1 MADFPVFS
9 NFVFVK
15 CCFYVLFIVN
25 NVINLS
31 RLIVFRYMFL
41 CVITFFSWTIQ
52 LKTSKV
58 GTIPFQVQNESLRQ
72 LFFAIAVW
80 QTD

>member
-1 MADFPVFS
+1 
-9 NFVFVK
+9 
-15 CCFYVLFIVN
+15 
-25 NVINLS
+25 
-31 RLIVFRYMFL
+31 MFL

-80 QTD
+80 QTDWLLIIFSALHFKPWVQEGYLFKKCYGYAYKILYEQAH